1 MAHPVKLLATAAS
14 LAILFTC
21 SISSSQAAPLDLSAY
36 RGKVVYLDFWA
47 SWCTPCHLSFP
58 WMNEIQR
65 QYGPEGLAVV
75 TVNLDRDRKAADA
88 FLAEN
93 KGALEVVYDPKG
105 DIAKQYNFRDM
116 PTAYLIGRDGKVHAM
131 HSGFLVSQENSYLTD
146 VLALLRQKGQ

>member
-14 LAILFTC
+14 LAILVTC

-88 FLAEN
+88 FLVEN
-93 KGALEVVYDPKG
+93 KGGLEVVYDPKG
-105 DIAKQYNFRDM
+105 DIAKQYNFKDM